1 MKNRSQWL
9 ARRMPW
15 LHGLL
20 LVALLLGCLNLGA
33 CSAPQP
39 TPPDELSGNAN
50 DLFNDPFFTAPPY
63 WDDPAAP
70 PDDQLAD
77 KPKEPD
83 KPKSLLQKSGDIMF
97 TTFVVGVSLA
107 KMAIPFVGF

>member
-1 MKNRSQWL
+1 
-9 ARRMPW
+9 MPR
-15 LHGLL
+15 LYGLL
-20 LVALLLGCLNLGA
+20 LVASVLGCFQLSA
-33 CSAPQP
+33 CSMQQPAPP
-39 TPPDELSGNAN
+39 TELAGNAN
-50 DLFNDPFFTAPPY
+50 DLFNDPFFTAPSY

-97 TTFVVGVSLA
+97 TTFVVGVSIA